1 MGVAAACART
11 PGRMPIMASYVDPE
25 LTAIQIVR
33 EAVTDDTTADPD
45 YSYAEAVHHH
55 MLAVTQQH
63 GPEGV
68 TAVAAAL
75 GRMVQVALLSA
86 KKRPENLHR
95 VLDDFERE
103 LGEQRA
109 YDQAPES

>member
-1 MGVAAACART
+1 
-11 PGRMPIMASYVDPE
+11 MAGYQDPE

-33 EAVTDDTTADPD
+33 EAVTDDTSADPS
-45 YSYAEAVHHH
+45 YSYTEAVHHH
-55 MLAVTQQH
+55 MLAVTRQH
-63 GPEGV
+63 GAEGV

-75 GRMVQVALLSA
+75 GRMVQVALLSP

-103 LGEQRA
+103 LSEQRGH
-109 YDQAPES
+109 DQDSEI

>member
-1 MGVAAACART
+1 MTYTAG
-11 PGRMPIMASYVDPE
+11 YVDPE
-25 LTAIQIVR
+25 LTAIRIVR
-33 EAVTDDTTADPD
+33 EPVTDDTSTDPD

-55 MLAVTQQH
+55 ILAVTPQH

-75 GRMVQVALLSA
+75 GRMVQVSLLSP

-95 VLDDFERE
+95 VLDDFGGE
-103 LGEQRA
+103 LGEQRE
-109 YDQAPES
+109 YDQDPES